1 MNVLATRKTICGVPW
16 CMRMQEHILT
26 WNVGEGERREG
37 ERRERG
43 GGRREGGEGGLKKK
57 A

>member
-26 WNVGEGERREG
+26 WNVGEGERGEG
-37 ERRERG
+37 ERREREE
-43 GGRREGGEGGLKKK
+43 EGGEGGLKKK